1 MWYSF
6 GNKKRVS
13 KKKVSSKQQFK
24 ITKKDVLIGMEATGH
39 YWLAA
44 HEFLQLNGFNI
55 KVINSI

>member
-1 MWYSF
+1 MLLLLF
-6 GNKKRVS
+6 K
-13 KKKVSSKQQFK
+13 QFK